1 MDNVTI
7 LLSESSCGMDV
18 LEVLASGMTGFREG
32 GGCLAKAY
40 FMSWSSVGAMYLSVI
55 SQLSLSQSLTHLM
68 SRLMEM
74 TPCGPGIFR
83 TK

>member
-32 GGCLAKAY
+32 GVLGQGLLHVLELCGCHVSISHLATLPITIIDT
-40 FMSWSSVGAMYLSVI
+40 FDVSPDGDDTMWPR
-55 SQLSLSQSLTHLM
+55 H
-68 SRLMEM
+68 
-74 TPCGPGIFR
+74 F
-83 TK
+83 